1 MQTKAVIGG
10 IAVALALMLP
20 AGSASWLPGVDDVVR
35 IYDANGELVYEQM
48 VDPENPLL
56 LKTMHYLRV
65 GAVQPSEDAAKP
77 GSGGGAD
84 PGTDCESDAYKVAG
98 WYWTTAY
105 SAYSTQVASIVS
117 GALNE
122 WDSHTSK
129 SISGGASSGS
139 RGTAGTYDGVNQ
151 LDWLSLG
158 ASSTIAVTTTWSY
171 RVSGEAVESDG
182 QYNTYYAWGSGSGN
196 YMDYENIIQH
206 EVGHT
211 LGLNHPTTS
220 STNSCL
226 TMYAYSDYGITAGR
240 TLGDGDILGIK
251 AVYGA

>member
-1 MQTKAVIGG
+1 VLLVSAFVLAPVG
-10 IAVALALMLP
+10 ALNAPEPRL
-20 AGSASWLPGVDDVVR
+20 VDDFGVTR
-35 IYDANGELVYEQM
+35 IYDENGEVVLEQM
-48 VDPENPLL
+48 LEPGNPALI
-56 LKTMHYLRV
+56 KTVHYYRL
-65 GAVQPSEDAAKP
+65 GAVSPSSDEAKP
-77 GSGGGAD
+77 GGGGSI
-84 PGTDCESDAYKVAG
+84 GTDCPSTAYKVAG
-98 WYWTTAY
+98 WYWTRPY

-122 WDSHTSK
+122 WDSWTSK

-151 LDWLSLG
+151 LDWVNLG
-158 ASSTIAVTTTWSY
+158 SSSTIAVTTTWSY
-171 RVSGEAVESDG
+171 RLSGEAVESDG

-211 LGLNHPTTS
+211 LGLNHPTTT
-220 STNSCL
+220 STNQCL
-226 TMYAYSDYGITAGR
+226 TMYAYTNYGVTAGR
-240 TLGDGDILGIK
+240 TLGDGDILGIR